1 MKYYYDLHIHSALSP
16 CGDED
21 MTPNNIVNM
30 SLLNGLDIIA
40 LSDHN
45 TCKNVR
51 AVSEVARRAGILFIP
66 AMELETAEEIHV
78 LCLFPSVDAAELFER
93 EIVSPALPDIANN
106 ESIFGRQQILD
117 ENDNETGT
125 DGRYLINA
133 TSLTID
139 SVGVL
144 AARYGAAA
152 VPAHIDKRQKA
163 CSRCWAWLT
172 GAWVIMSLSCL
183 QTLPDNFSE
192 THFSLKGM
200 GYRYLYNSDA
210 HYLAGIAERGGKIFL
225 NWIAR
230 TRAPKMLS
238 DLLKIIIEVRF
249 CADRFCG
256 LSCRRAAV
264 LKATVKTCPTCV
276 FHRI

>member
-30 SLLNGLDIIA
+30 SVLNGLDIIA

-66 AMELETAEEIHV
+66 GMELETAEEIHI

-93 EIVSPALPDIANN
+93 EIVSPALPDIPNN
-106 ESIFGRQQILD
+106 ERIFGRQQVLD
-117 ENDNETGT
+117 ENDNEIGE

-133 TSLTID
+133 TSITVD

-144 AARYGAAA
+144 AARYGAVAI
-152 VPAHIDKRQKA
+152 PAHIDKQTK
-163 CSRCWAWLT
+163 
-172 GAWVIMSLSCL
+172 SLLSVL
-183 QTLPDNFSE
+183 GMADKSMGYNVFELSPNAPDDFPE
-192 THFSLKGM
+192 TQFSLKGM
-200 GYRYLYNSDA
+200 GYQYIYNSDA
-210 HYLAGIAERGGKIFL
+210 HYLADIAERGRKNFFEINSTHPSVEDVIGFL
-225 NWIAR
+225 KDN
-230 TRAPKMLS
+230 
-238 DLLKIIIEVRF
+238 
-249 CADRFCG
+249 
-256 LSCRRAAV
+256 
-264 LKATVKTCPTCV
+264 
-276 FHRI
+276 

>member
-125 DGRYLINA
+125 D
-133 TSLTID
+133 
-139 SVGVL
+139 
-144 AARYGAAA
+144 
-152 VPAHIDKRQKA
+152 
-163 CSRCWAWLT
+163 
-172 GAWVIMSLSCL
+172 
-183 QTLPDNFSE
+183 
-192 THFSLKGM
+192 
-200 GYRYLYNSDA
+200 
-210 HYLAGIAERGGKIFL
+210 
-225 NWIAR
+225 
-230 TRAPKMLS
+230 
-238 DLLKIIIEVRF
+238 
-249 CADRFCG
+249 
-256 LSCRRAAV
+256 
-264 LKATVKTCPTCV
+264 
-276 FHRI
+276 